1 MTIDVVERF
10 LALPSDQNSWSD
22 EDWQLLF
29 DRNTFFTVCSG
40 AEIYETLEQLNN
52 LLPVEYILTSSS
64 ASSKNIAGYTDGIT
78 CHGMTLDVPYIGSR
92 DDSLIAVLTINEL
105 IGSEFDIRLS
115 YESLGN
121 SDHSFLPLPHSVWL
135 ELEAKFGNELVHK
148 KFISLPKTWLELE
161 QEFTRRAAQP

>member
-64 ASSKNIAGYTDGIT
+64 ASSKNIAGKVAIDE
-78 CHGMTLDVPYIGSR
+78 
-92 DDSLIAVLTINEL
+92 LTIPKIENKFVMIDFYADWCKPCKMIAPFLDEL
-105 IGSEFDIRLS
+105 AIEYKGKVNIT
-115 YESLGN
+115 N
-121 SDHSFLPLPHSVWL
+121 
-135 ELEAKFGNELVHK
+135 
-148 KFISLPKTWLELE
+148 
-161 QEFTRRAAQP
+161 Q